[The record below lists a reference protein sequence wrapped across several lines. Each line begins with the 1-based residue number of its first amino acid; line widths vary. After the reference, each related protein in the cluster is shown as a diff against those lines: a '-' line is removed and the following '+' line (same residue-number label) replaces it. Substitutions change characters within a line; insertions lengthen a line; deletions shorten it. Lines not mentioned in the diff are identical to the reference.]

1 MTEVACFGE
10 PLVGFYATE
19 AGKDVRSFTKV
30 IGGDTSNV
38 ALAISKLAHTV
49 KYITKIG
56 DDIFGNMI
64 KEVWKKANI
73 DVSDVLSD
81 PYHHTGVYFTFFDSN
96 GEHRFVY
103 LRKNSA
109 ASNFTLKDAKRVSL
123 EGVKIF
129 HLSGISQAISK
140 DCLEASFYFMR
151 KCKELNI
158 LISYDVNYREAL
170 WSKDF
175 FNSVSWFTINEF
187 ADILSLNL
195 NEAEYLG
202 LKGEPEDIV
211 KALLK
216 EGPSFV
222 ALKLGKNGCVIGS
235 MREGIA
241 RGKAFEVNVKDTVG
255 AGDAF
260 TAALIVGI
268 LEGMNLEYIVP
279 FTNAVAAMVCRSTG
293 STDSQPTRKEVEDFL
308 RKKINL

>member
-10 PLVGFYATE
+10 PLVGFYATKT
-19 AGKDVRSFTKV
+19 GKDVRSFTRV

-38 ALAISKLAHTV
+38 ALAISKLGHTV

-56 DDIFGNMI
+56 DDIFGKMI
-64 KEVWKKANI
+64 KEVWKKTNI
-73 DVSDVLSD
+73 DVSNVFTDS
-81 PYHHTGVYFTFFDSN
+81 YHHTGVYFTFFDSN

-109 ASNFTLKDAKRVSL
+109 ASNFTVKDAERVSL
-123 EGVKIF
+123 EGVRIF

-151 KCKELNI
+151 RCKKLNI
-158 LISYDVNYREAL
+158 QISYDANYREAL
-170 WSKDF
+170 WSKDL
-175 FNSVSWFTINEF
+175 FNSVAWFTIGEF
-187 ADILSLNL
+187 ADILTLNL
-195 NEAEYLG
+195 KEAKHLG

-211 KALLK
+211 KTLLK
-216 EGPSFV
+216 KGPSFV
-222 ALKLGKNGCVIGS
+222 ALKLGKDGCVIGS
-235 MREGIA
+235 IREGIA

-308 RKKINL
+308 RGKINP

>member
-1 MTEVACFGE
+1 MIEVACFGE

-19 AGKDVRSFTKV
+19 RGKNVRSFIRV

-38 ALAISKLAHTV
+38 ALAISKLAHSV

-56 DDIFGNMI
+56 DDVFGNMI
-64 KEVWKKANI
+64 KETWKKANV
-73 DVSDVLSD
+73 DVSDVFID
-81 PYHHTGVYFTFFDSN
+81 PYHHTGVYFTFFDDN

-109 ASNFTLKDAKRVSL
+109 ASNFTVKDAERVSL

-151 KCKELNI
+151 RCKELNI
-158 LISYDVNYREAL
+158 LISYDVNYRETL
-170 WSKDF
+170 WSKELF
-175 FNSVSWFTINEF
+175 KSVAWFTIGEF
-187 ADILSLNL
+187 ADILTLNL
-195 NEAEYLG
+195 KEAEYLG

-216 EGPSFV
+216 KGPSFV
-222 ALKLGKNGCVIGS
+222 ALKLGKDGCVIGS
-235 MREGIA
+235 TREGIT
-241 RGKAFEVNVKDTVG
+241 RGKAFNVTVKDTVG

-268 LEGMNLEYIVP
+268 LENMNLNYMVS

-293 STDSQPTRKEVEDFL
+293 STDGQPTRKEVEDVL
-308 RKKINL
+308 KGEINL